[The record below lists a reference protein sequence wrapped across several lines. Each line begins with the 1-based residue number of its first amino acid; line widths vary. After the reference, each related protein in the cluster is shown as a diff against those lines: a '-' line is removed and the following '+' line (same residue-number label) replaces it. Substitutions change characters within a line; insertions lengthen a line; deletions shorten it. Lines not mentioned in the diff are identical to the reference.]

1 MRILEMTA
9 TFGKLEHETL
19 PLEPGLSVIQAPNEW
34 GKSTWCAFLC
44 AMLYGLDTR
53 AKSTKG
59 ALADKERYAPWSG
72 SPMEGRLEVQW
83 QGRNITIERRTR
95 GRVPLGEF
103 RAYETDSGIPVP
115 ELTAAN
121 CGEWLT
127 GAEQSVFRRAGFLR
141 LADLPVTQDEALR
154 RRLRDLVTTGDES
167 GETARL
173 EQSLRELRNR
183 CRYNRSGLL
192 PQAEDQRRL
201 LEEKRAELERLTGE
215 REAVTRHLAELEEE
229 QKALENHLAAL
240 TYAEAGRVEALRR
253 EAQDA
258 LELAA
263 ARRETLERLAPDG
276 AGARRKLDELQALR
290 EEWRVLRLER
300 ERLQKRGP
308 TPPAF
313 GAASPGR
320 KLEQD
325 IARYERLKPLPLLA
339 GIAALTAWMAGVA
352 LLVWGKWL
360 WGGIAVGLGALAL
373 AGALLSLV
381 SCKGMERDYG
391 SREPE
396 QWRREQ
402 ENCLRAQRLEERSRL
417 LRQRGEALWGE
428 RSPEEAE
435 ADWRQ
440 DLELSRDL
448 EEARREEARCRAH
461 LEALGEV
468 REAQAPE
475 SEDSLTLTREETEA
489 ALEDILREQH
499 RLQNLLG
506 QYQGRM
512 ETLGDPGR
520 LETELERVNGRIRTL
535 EDTYAALNVALD
547 TLNRAQQ
554 ELQRRFAPRITHR
567 AGELL
572 TALTGGR
579 YDRLSWGEDFSLT
592 AGALGEDTQRS
603 VLWRSDGTA
612 DQLYLALRLAVAEE
626 LTSEAPLILDDALV
640 RFDETRLEAALR
652 LLREEAEHRQVILFT
667 CQSREKEML
676 ARMQR
681 G

>member
-1 MRILEMTA
+1 MTA

-19 PLEPGLSVIQAPNEW
+19 TLKPGLTVVEAPNEW

-83 QGRNITIERRTR
+83 QGRSITVERRTR

-121 CGEWLT
+121 CGERLT
-127 GAEQSVFRRAGFLR
+127 GAEQSVFRRAGFIR
-141 LADLPVTQDEALR
+141 LADLPVTQDETLR
-154 RRLRDLVTTGDES
+154 RRLRELVTTGDES

-192 PQAEDQRRL
+192 PQAEEQRRL
-201 LEEKRAELERLTGE
+201 LEEKQAELERLSGE
-215 REAVTRHLAELEEE
+215 RENVTHRLEELERER
-229 QKALENHLAAL
+229 KALENHLAAL
-240 TYAEAGRVEALRR
+240 AYAEAGRVAALRR
-253 EAQDA
+253 EAQDT

-263 ARRETLERLAPDG
+263 ARRETLERLAPN
-276 AGARRKLDELQALR
+276 AEEARRKLDELQALR

-300 ERLQKRGP
+300 ERLQKQGT

-313 GAASPGR
+313 RAASPG
-320 KLEQD
+320 KHLEQD

-352 LLVWGKWL
+352 LLVWGKWV
-360 WGGIAVGLGALAL
+360 WGGIAVGLGVLAL

-381 SCKGMERDYG
+381 SCKSLERDYG

-402 ENCLRAQRLEERSRL
+402 EKSLRARRLEERSRL
-417 LRQRGEALWGE
+417 LRQRGEALWGD
-428 RSPEEAE
+428 RLPEEAE

-468 REAQAPE
+468 RQAQEPK
-475 SEDSLTLTREETEA
+475 SEDSLTLTREETEE
-489 ALEDILREQH
+489 ALEEARREQH

-512 ETLGDPGR
+512 EALGSAGR
-520 LETELERVNGRIRTL
+520 LETELERVNGRIQTL

-554 ELQRRFAPRITHR
+554 ELQRRFAPRITRR

-572 TALTGGR
+572 ETLTGGR

-592 AGALGEDTQRS
+592 AGALGEDTQRG

-626 LTSEAPLILDDALV
+626 LTPEAPLILDDALV
-640 RFDETRLEAALR
+640 RFDDTRLEAALR
-652 LLREEAEHRQVILFT
+652 LLQEEAEHRQVILFT
-667 CQSREKEML
+667 CQSREKETL
-676 ARMQR
+676 AKTRR
-681 G
+681 E